1 MEEVKFVYVNREGTK
16 SFLASLN
23 LSITSICL
31 QINVFDWEVG
41 CAFSSGARSKN
52 LDCMPHI

>member
-23 LSITSICL
+23 LSISFNL

-41 CAFSSGARSKN
+41 CAFSSDARSKN